1 MNRNLLLCAA
11 LACAA
16 TLSAQTSLAD
26 VNKDN
31 YTNYPDGNFV
41 YQFNNEVNPKGAT
54 LRCTVPHSLAPPP
67 LHVTLATRSTPPR
80 QPVNLE
86 SNTPVDV

>member
-26 VNKDN
+26 VNKDT
-31 YTNYPDGNFV
+31 YVNYPDGKCV
-41 YQFNNEVNPKGAT
+41 
-54 LRCTVPHSLAPPP
+54 
-67 LHVTLATRSTPPR
+67 
-80 QPVNLE
+80 
-86 SNTPVDV
+86 